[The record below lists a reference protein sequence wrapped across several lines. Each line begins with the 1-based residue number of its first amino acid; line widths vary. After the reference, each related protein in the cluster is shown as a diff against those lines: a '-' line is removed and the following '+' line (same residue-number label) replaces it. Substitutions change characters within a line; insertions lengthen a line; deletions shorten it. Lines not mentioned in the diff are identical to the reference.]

1 MSPMKSLRHVA
12 AVLSSLGL
20 LIGCVLFKQKQAN
33 PALMPS
39 SKSLGNLITPSAS
52 SRGSQTIM
60 PGSKSYTG
68 SAISSDLLQAIKT
81 PTTLTL

>member
-39 SKSLGNLITPSAS
+39 SKSLDNLITPPGNSK
-52 SRGSQTIM
+52 GSQTIM
-60 PGSKSYTG
+60 PGSKSGVLTISTDSS
-68 SAISSDLLQAIKT
+68 SAQ
-81 PTTLTL
+81 TTKPKKP